1 MAREYAQIVTSIWSD
16 PDWRSLT
23 PEAQR
28 MFLVLL
34 SQPKLTMV
42 GVIDYMP
49 DRWAAHAAGLTVDDV
64 KAALAEL
71 EDGDKPWVFID
82 IDHGELLIRSFVK
95 NDGSARNQKLRAAM
109 WGAWGTIESP
119 WLRREVLDHLPAE
132 AWVEE
137 GKGAAPPAAIQL
149 REAPSQR
156 PGKALP
162 NHRNRP
168 WEAPHPHPHPH
179 PQPQPNTP
187 SSAAAD
193 GATDTFDEWWS
204 AYPKK
209 VGKKAAR
216 RAYLRALKD
225 TGADVLL
232 TAMTARADL
241 WRRDGT
247 ARQFI
252 PDPATWLNQGRWDD
266 ELDQPAPVTELRPD
280 AMLVR
285 NQRRQSGEACP
296 ECADAGLILDGDGLA
311 WPCLT
316 CQREDAG

>member
-1 MAREYAQIVTSIWSD
+1 MAWIESHQTLREH
-16 PDWRSLT
+16 
-23 PEAQR
+23 
-28 MFLVLL
+28 
-34 SQPKLTMV
+34 PKLHRLARLLDVPRTS
-42 GVIDYMP
+42 
-49 DRWAAHAAGLTVDDV
+49 AAGLLHFLWWWALDHAEDGNITHFDALDI
-64 KAALAEL
+64 ALAAGWEGDPEVFL
-71 EDGDKPWVFID
+71 GALIDCGPGDRAGFVERVDGGLYLHDWYEFAGKLID
-82 IDHGELLIRSFVK
+82 RRVRDRERKRTGRGKSDASPTDV
-95 NDGSARNQKLRAAM
+95 Q
-109 WGAWGTIESP
+109 GTG
-119 WLRREVLDHLPAE
+119 R
-132 AWVEE
+132 
-137 GKGAAPPAAIQL
+137 GN
-149 REAPSQR
+149 
-156 PGKALP
+156 PGVQNPTEP
-162 NHRNRP
+162 NP
-168 WEAPHPHPHPH
+168 KDS
-179 PQPQPNTP
+179 P
-187 SSAAAD
+187 SSADAD
-193 GATDTFDEWWS
+193 GVSDTFDEWWT

-232 TAMTARADL
+232 TAMTARAEL